1 MKIVFLCGDAPNQRA
16 LACRLHRIAPL
27 SAVAVAGIRAPRKRA
42 GWGRRLAAISLG
54 LPLRRTWF
62 GMLRHYA
69 RLFPDYPPV
78 PIERYDDVN
87 SAELAAMIDRE
98 KPDLVLVSGTAL
110 LRPPLIERIGR
121 NGRIL
126 NLHTGISPYIKGGP
140 NCTNWALALGEFDAI
155 GNTIMWLDAGIDS
168 GAIAATERTPLT
180 GRESLGALHI
190 AVMDHAHDLYGRCLE
205 RLARGRSLPA
215 VAQSEIDPGR
225 LFLMKH
231 WNARQMLQAVANFYL
246 RYNAGAISD
255 PRALR
260 LIPPDFE
267 QPSSPEV

>member
-16 LACRLHRIAPL
+16 LACRLHRIVPL
-27 SAVAVAGIRAPRKRA
+27 SAVAIAGRRAPRKRA
-42 GWGRRLAAISLG
+42 DWRRRLAAVTWG

-69 RLFPDYPPV
+69 RLFPDFPAVPV
-78 PIERYDDVN
+78 TRYDDIDAPAL
-87 SAELAAMIDRE
+87 AEMIDRE
-98 KPDLVLVSGTAL
+98 RPDLVLVSGTAL
-110 LRPPLIERIGR
+110 LKPPLIERIGR

-126 NLHTGISPYIKGGP
+126 NLHTGISPYIKGAP

-180 GRESLGALHI
+180 GRESLSALHV
-190 AVMDHAHDLYGRCLE
+190 AVMDHAHDLYGRCLK
-205 RLARGRSLPA
+205 RLAEGRSLPA
-215 VAQSEIDPGR
+215 VVQGEIDPGR
-225 LFLMKH
+225 LFLLRH
-231 WNARQMLQAVANFYL
+231 WNGRQMLRAVANFYG
-246 RYNAGAISD
+246 RYNPRAIAA

-260 LIPPDFE
+260 LISPDFE
-267 QPSSPEV
+267 EPIAPRA